1 MWIEAPIDLSTL
13 PREPGVY
20 RMLDG
25 DRKVLYVGKARN
37 LRKRVSSYFQRIPE
51 SPRTQAM
58 VRQIRDLN
66 VSVTASEAEALVLEH
81 NLIKQLKPRYNV
93 LLKDSKSYPY
103 ILLTDEAYPRL
114 VLHRGS
120 RKRPGEYFGPF
131 PDAGAVHTTLHQMQT
146 MFRIRDCEDAVFKN
160 RSRPC
165 MQHQIGRCSA
175 PCCHV
180 VSDASYRDQVDE
192 ARRFLKGSDDSLLRG
207 WEKAMQQASENLDF
221 EQAAVLR
228 DRIRALRS
236 ILAGSEA
243 GGLPNDA
250 DAVAIARHP
259 GGVAVSIG
267 VRRAGRYLGTHTL
280 RVDQASD
287 AEALEILQSLCIE
300 RYRAEA
306 PPSELLIEAQATDA
320 AELQRL
326 LRLLHIKC
334 KCEVRTP
341 QRGAR
346 RDWLKQVA
354 HAGEQSLA
362 SRAQVNQQAA
372 FEALGS
378 LLQLDATPQCIAAV
392 DNAHLGG
399 KQTVAAIVYAGWN
412 GPDKDHY
419 RRYKLDETSGGDDVP
434 AGDDY
439 AAMQAVLSRFF
450 RAIREEA
457 LPEPDLMLIDG
468 GKGQLAVAIE
478 AAADA
483 GFSNMKLLGVAKG
496 ASRKVGLETLWPSW
510 RGDGMEGYGE
520 PLKPGRHSPAMLLI
534 ARVRDEAHRFAG
546 QYMRKR
552 KQANMFSSALDTI
565 PGIGPARRLA
575 LLKHFGGIEGVKK
588 AGREQ
593 LAGAPGVSEK
603 LAELIFTSLHR

>member
-1 MWIEAPIDLSTL
+1 MWIDAPIDLNTL

-25 DRKVLYVGKARN
+25 DRNVLYVGKARN
-37 LRKRVSSYFQRIPE
+37 LRKRVSSYFQKLPE
-51 SPRTQAM
+51 SPRTRAM
-58 VRQIRDLN
+58 VQQIRDLN

-93 LLKDSKSYPY
+93 LLKDAKSYPY

-114 VLHRGS
+114 VMHRGT

-131 PDAGAVHTTLHQMQT
+131 PDAGAVHTTLHQMQSL
-146 MFRIRDCEDAVFKN
+146 FRIRDCEDSVFRN

-175 PCCHV
+175 PCCDV
-180 VSDASYRDQVDE
+180 VSDAAYRAQVDE
-192 ARRFLKGSDDSLLRG
+192 ARRFLKGADDSLLRA
-207 WEKAMQQASENLDF
+207 WEADMQQASDALDF
-221 EQAAVLR
+221 ERAAALR
-228 DRIRALRS
+228 DRIRALRTIFS
-236 ILAGSEA
+236 GSEA
-243 GGLPNDA
+243 GSLPADA
-250 DAVAIARHP
+250 DALAIARHP
-259 GGVAVSIG
+259 AGVAVSVG

-287 AEALEILQSLCIE
+287 ADTLEILQSLCLE
-300 RYRAEA
+300 RYRNET
-306 PPSELLIEAQATDA
+306 PPSEVLVQASAADA
-320 AELQRL
+320 DELQRL
-326 LRLLHIKC
+326 LRLLHSDC
-334 KCEVRTP
+334 RTGVRTP

-346 RDWLKQVA
+346 ADWLKQVA

-362 SRAQVNQQAA
+362 SRAQVSQLAA
-372 FEALGS
+372 FEALGEM
-378 LLQLDATPQCIAAV
+378 LGLGETPQRIAAV

-399 KQTVAAIVYAGWN
+399 KQTVAAIVYAGWD
-412 GPDKDHY
+412 GPEKNHY
-419 RRYKLDETSGGDDVP
+419 RRYRLDDVP

-450 RAIREEA
+450 RSIAEGA
-457 LPEPDLMLIDG
+457 LPWPDIMLIDG
-468 GKGQLAVAIE
+468 GKGQLAVAVRAANE
-478 AAADA
+478 AGLA
-483 GFSNMKLLGVAKG
+483 GMKLVGVAKG
-496 ASRKVGLETLWPSW
+496 ASRKAGLETLWPSW
-510 RGDGMEGYGE
+510 RADGDEGMGE
-520 PLKPGRHSPAMLLI
+520 PQKPGRHSPAMLLI

-565 PGIGPARRLA
+565 PGIGPAKRLA

-593 LAGAPGVSEK
+593 LAAAPGVSTK
-603 LAELIFTSLHR
+603 LAELIFTSLHK

>member
-13 PREPGVY
+13 PHEPGVY
-20 RMLDG
+20 RMLDAG
-25 DRKVLYVGKARN
+25 RKVLYVGKARS
-37 LRKRVSSYFQRIPE
+37 LRKRVSSYFQRIPD

-58 VRQIRDLN
+58 VKQIRDLN
-66 VSVTASEAEALVLEH
+66 VSVTTSEAEALVLEH

-93 LLKDSKSYPY
+93 LMKDSKSYPY
-103 ILLTDEAYPRL
+103 ILLTDEAFPRL
-114 VLHRGS
+114 MLHRGS
-120 RKRPGEYFGPF
+120 RKRAGEYFGPF

-146 MFRIRDCEDAVFKN
+146 LFRIRDCEDSVFRN

-175 PCCHV
+175 PCCKV
-180 VSDASYRDQVDE
+180 VSQDEYGWQVTE
-192 ARRFLKGSDDSLLRG
+192 ARRFLKGNDDSLLHG
-207 WEKAMQQASENLDF
+207 WEKDMQQASENLDF
-221 EQAAVLR
+221 EQAAALR
-228 DRIRALRS
+228 DKIRALRT

-243 GGLPNDA
+243 GDLPLDA
-250 DAVAIARHP
+250 DALAISRHP

-267 VRRAGRYLGTHTL
+267 VRRAGRNLGTHTL
-280 RVDQASD
+280 RVEQASD
-287 AEALEILQSLCIE
+287 ADTLEILQSLCIE
-300 RYRAEA
+300 RYRDEA
-306 PPSELLIEAQATDA
+306 PPPELVIEAGNADV
-320 AELQRL
+320 AELHRL
-326 LRLLHIKC
+326 LRLLHAKPCC
-334 KCEVRTP
+334 KVRAA

-362 SRAQVNQQAA
+362 SRASSSQEAA
-372 FEALGS
+372 FDALAG
-378 LLQLDATPQCIAAV
+378 LLALESTPQHIAAV

-399 KQTVAAIVYAGWN
+399 KQTVAAIVYAGWK

-419 RRYKLDETSGGDDVP
+419 RRYRLNDVP
-434 AGDDY
+434 PGDDY

-468 GKGQLAVAIE
+468 GKGQLSVALI
-478 AAADA
+478 AAAEA
-483 GFSNMKLLGVAKG
+483 GFSSLKLLGVAKG
-496 ASRKVGLETLWPSW
+496 TSRKVGEETLWPSW
-510 RGDGMEGYGE
+510 AEQSVSG

-546 QYMRKR
+546 TYMRKR
-552 KQANMFSSALDTI
+552 KKASMFSSALDTI
-565 PGIGPARRLA
+565 PGIGPAKRLS

-593 LAGAPGVSEK
+593 LAGTPGISAKV
-603 LAELIFTSLHR
+603 AELIFTTLHK